1 MIKNLSFIG
10 LVIDRLAPERHGH
23 LAFCAVKATPRILH
37 SDRFML
43 IVSWKKTKGRKPS
56 RMDGFSLIGLTC
68 LRLLWSALL
77 TGVLF
82 ASAGLSPGVAA
93 NNDAQTDTSKLQVEA
108 LIGFWRQ
115 DDLATD
121 NLRERRKSF
130 EKLMQSTP
138 EPTRIQT
145 KHIDADGVAADM
157 ILPARLHHP
166 YGNRAILYLHGG
178 GFYSGSIR
186 THRALAAA
194 LAKGASADVLLVDY
208 RLVPEYTYPVQIQD
222 VLTAYRWLLK
232 SGYRNDNIVIVGD
245 SVGGNLAIEMTLRQI
260 QANGPLP
267 AAVVAMSPVTDL
279 AATGASMT
287 KNAGTDPLVNKAQI
301 LSLSKAYLGKQSP
314 SDPQASPLY
323 ANLAGFPPL
332 LLQVGSREVLLDD
345 TLRLAEN
352 ARKAGVDVTA
362 EVWPGMIHQWQL
374 FPFWLDDARRS
385 NQRVADY
392 LIDHFADK
400 PEE

>member
-1 MIKNLSFIG
+1 
-10 LVIDRLAPERHGH
+10 
-23 LAFCAVKATPRILH
+23 
-37 SDRFML
+37 
-43 IVSWKKTKGRKPS
+43 
-56 RMDGFSLIGLTC
+56 MDGISLIGLFC
-68 LRLLWSALL
+68 RRLQRSALITCVLCL
-77 TGVLF
+77 T
-82 ASAGLSPGVAA
+82 AGLSPCVAA
-93 NNDAQTDTSKLQVEA
+93 NNAAQTATSALQVET
-108 LIGFWRQ
+108 LINFWRQ
-115 DDLATD
+115 YDFSTD

-130 EKLMQSTP
+130 ERLMQSTP

-178 GFYSGSIR
+178 GFYSGSLR
-186 THRALAAA
+186 THRVLAAG
-194 LAKGASADVLLVDY
+194 LAKAASADVLLVDY
-208 RLVPEYTYPVQIQD
+208 RLTPEYTYPVQIQD

-232 SGYRNDNIVIVGD
+232 SGYRNDNVAVVGD

-260 QANGPLP
+260 EANGPLP
-267 AAVVAMSPVTDL
+267 AAVVAMSPVADL

-287 KNAGTDPLVNKAQI
+287 KNAGIDPLVSREQI

-314 SDPQASPLY
+314 ADPQASPLY
-323 ANLAGFPPL
+323 ADLSGFPPL

-352 ARKAGVDVTA
+352 ARRAGVDVTA

-385 NQRVADY
+385 NQRVADFV
-392 LIDHFADK
+392 IDHFADK